1 MLPYLGI
8 ISVILG
14 IILEPSERY
23 ESTVEVKA
31 SSTSFQHQMLCYKL
45 QWYKKI
51 IMEITG
57 QKVNTLMFYFWF
69 YS

>member
-23 ESTVEVKA
+23 ESTEEVKA
-31 SSTSFQHQMLCYKL
+31 SSTSFQASNVVL
-45 QWYKKI
+45 Q
-51 IMEITG
+51 ITT
-57 QKVNTLMFYFWF
+57 V
-69 YS
+69 